1 MDLTDWLDANNR
13 PLSLFAVTWSFY
25 PPSHKEIRVK
35 LIPALLGR
43 VRSRRNSDK
52 LGIWQSQWQ
61 HQRNSGAV
69 FCSRFC
75 RVVLSQ
81 NKKIFEVARP
91 NRTMGT
97 ALHNVAYTDVNCF
110 RDMCTRIIERL
121 SYMDIR
127 ATHQTNTS
135 STSLMSMIVRN
146 SSSSSIKIA
155 FWDFSSS
162 WNLSKT
168 RIGMSNVPVRSEL
181 VYLMR
186 NRGPRLNRTATCR
199 ARNGLDGHVWTS
211 V

>member
-75 RVVLSQ
+75 RVCPITEQENLRSSKAEQDYGHRSAQCSLYRRQLLPRHVHSH
-81 NKKIFEVARP
+81 NWKIELHGHKSNAPNQHLLDFVDVHDCEEFFKLLYKNCILRLFKLLESFEDSNRHVQRSRP
-91 NRTMGT
+91 
-97 ALHNVAYTDVNCF
+97 
-110 RDMCTRIIERL
+110 
-121 SYMDIR
+121 
-127 ATHQTNTS
+127 
-135 STSLMSMIVRN
+135 
-146 SSSSSIKIA
+146 
-155 FWDFSSS
+155 
-162 WNLSKT
+162 
-168 RIGMSNVPVRSEL
+168 
-181 VYLMR
+181 
-186 NRGPRLNRTATCR
+186 
-199 ARNGLDGHVWTS
+199 VWTGLPHAEQGTKIEPDS
-211 V
+211 NMQG